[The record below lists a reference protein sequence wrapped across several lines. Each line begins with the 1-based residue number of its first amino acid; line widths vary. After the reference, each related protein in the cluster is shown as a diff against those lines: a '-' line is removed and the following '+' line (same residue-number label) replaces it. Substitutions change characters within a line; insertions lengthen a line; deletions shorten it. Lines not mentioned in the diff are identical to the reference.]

1 MATRYADFIKMQD
14 FLPVYDM
21 TDEMPNLWQTFIPT
35 NQFCDL
41 LSRSIT
47 AITSSDISKRRSM
60 WVRGTF
66 GTGKSHASSVVRH
79 ILCDPYDDIEGY
91 LYSIPNDALREQ
103 IKAIRKNKRYFP
115 VVLKGVE
122 GAYNISRFRLSLQ
135 RETKKALA
143 KAGYEMVVDSDF
155 TEALKWVE
163 SHQSRIPELLENND
177 ELASEASN
185 YDKLVAKL
193 NANDIDVFL
202 HLEEALAADKTY
214 LTSDNISDWLVDV
227 QKKIAEEGIA
237 DGLIIFWDEFTS
249 VMDTLQSDRINVLQN
264 IAEKSQKNNV
274 FLYLIS
280 HRTERTSVDAK
291 GKDITKMSDR
301 YDSVDYKMDEISTY
315 LILRHTYSITDK
327 SGLDIASWNL
337 KHSIAPE
344 VFDYLCESNSKEEKD
359 HIQNLFPLHPYT
371 AFLCSKMA
379 NIMGSANRSVLK
391 FMNDEKNGF
400 ACFIND
406 STNYDLKMMLTAD
419 WLWDFFY
426 SEFVDD
432 PLCAAFI
439 NVYNSNKDK
448 VNQMGDDYL
457 RVFKVILLLNA
468 LGMKF
473 KGTPEKYAPND
484 KNLGYIFSADRCE
497 EKMQGI
503 LDWLDESHIVARD
516 ILGEFKISVSTY
528 NNAELTKEKMQ
539 VAVSFKDAVSILKYN
554 DASKSEIGKIFLVGK
569 TLMRKCEPQFYS
581 CEESESVLRSRLKK
595 YTSEK
600 PNFLHVALLFS
611 ITDEARDMMENR
623 VKEFSEEFP
632 ETLFVMPSEVFTES
646 AKNHFIDIVAH
657 ANVSRSHFNN
667 DEVSQLERAANE
679 YVIKWKNRM
688 TGGIYNLYY
697 KGERF
702 SDGIFG
708 NIYSVINKR
717 FSVLLFPN
725 GMESVKAIH
734 NNETFFENRNYKKLA
749 LQMLQKRTRD
759 ELLKFNGAAVP
770 AKFLFMD
777 GENNLVTDT
786 CELTVTAKQGDSWL
800 NTICQKVDELIENAK
815 KKYTDRFS
823 LSEILAPLMRPP
835 YGMFPNHANYVALAF
850 ALRKHKDD
858 LFNPSTSQPVGDEK
872 LTDMIAVLL
881 QMWDGGISEPS
892 NKLLLRFGSA
902 EEKNLSK
909 ILGEVFC
916 LQDVKGVNMADLKS
930 LRYANWAIT
939 EFCKQIAK
947 YPLWSLLYCSAI
959 KEKPECEK
967 ALNDL
972 IYLFSQDSY
981 TLQKIK
987 ELYNEIKGEQI
998 DLYKLLAKQSNYREG
1013 FVNFI
1018 NSINNVDIKEE
1029 WWDELEEELS
1039 HLQSEIAFRKRE
1051 DVKDCVNAFYIQKIK
1066 EESRPSEVKPQIPNG
1081 ITVPDIVAEPSIA
1094 VVKAAPDTIKL
1105 AKNCVKSQTM
1115 PSMMWQKVVLD
1126 LIEEH
1131 PEVSEFLIKYLGS

>member
-1 MATRYADFIKMQD
+1 M
-14 FLPVYDM
+14 
-21 TDEMPNLWQTFIPT
+21 
-35 NQFCDL
+35 
-41 LSRSIT
+41 
-47 AITSSDISKRRSM
+47 
-60 WVRGTF
+60 
-66 GTGKSHASSVVRH
+66 
-79 ILCDPYDDIEGY
+79 
-91 LYSIPNDALREQ
+91 
-103 IKAIRKNKRYFP
+103 
-115 VVLKGVE
+115 LKGVE

-177 ELASEASN
+177 ELASEVSN

-315 LILRHTYSITDK
+315 LILRHTFSITDK
-327 SGLDIASWNL
+327 GGLEIASWNL

-432 PLCAAFI
+432 PLCAAFV

-623 VKEFSEEFP
+623 VKEFSEEFS
-632 ETLFVMPSEVFTES
+632 ETLFVMPFEVFTES
-646 AKNHFIDIVAH
+646 AKNHFIDTVAR

-667 DEVSQLERAANE
+667 DEASQLERAANE

-734 NNETFFENRNYKKLA
+734 NNESFFENRNYKKLA

-872 LTDMIAVLL
+872 LTDMITLLL

-1013 FVNFI
+1013 FINFI

-1066 EESRPSEVKPQIPNG
+1066 EESRPSEVKPQISNG
-1081 ITVPDIVAEPSIA
+1081 ITVPDMVAEPSVN
-1094 VVKAAPDTIKL
+1094 VVKAAPDTIKQ

>member
-1 MATRYADFIKMQD
+1 M
-14 FLPVYDM
+14 
-21 TDEMPNLWQTFIPT
+21 
-35 NQFCDL
+35 
-41 LSRSIT
+41 
-47 AITSSDISKRRSM
+47 
-60 WVRGTF
+60 
-66 GTGKSHASSVVRH
+66 
-79 ILCDPYDDIEGY
+79 
-91 LYSIPNDALREQ
+91 
-103 IKAIRKNKRYFP
+103 
-115 VVLKGVE
+115 
-122 GAYNISRFRLSLQ
+122 
-135 RETKKALA
+135 
-143 KAGYEMVVDSDF
+143 
-155 TEALKWVE
+155 
-163 SHQSRIPELLENND
+163 
-177 ELASEASN
+177 
-185 YDKLVAKL
+185 
-193 NANDIDVFL
+193 
-202 HLEEALAADKTY
+202 
-214 LTSDNISDWLVDV
+214 
-227 QKKIAEEGIA
+227 
-237 DGLIIFWDEFTS
+237 
-249 VMDTLQSDRINVLQN
+249 
-264 IAEKSQKNNV
+264 
-274 FLYLIS
+274 
-280 HRTERTSVDAK
+280 
-291 GKDITKMSDR
+291 
-301 YDSVDYKMDEISTY
+301 
-315 LILRHTYSITDK
+315 
-327 SGLDIASWNL
+327 
-337 KHSIAPE
+337 
-344 VFDYLCESNSKEEKD
+344 FDYLCESNSKEEKD

-432 PLCAAFI
+432 PLCAAFV

-484 KNLGYIFSADRCE
+484 KNLGYIFSADRCG

-503 LDWLDESHIVARD
+503 LDWLDGSHIVARD

-528 NNAELTKEKMQ
+528 NNAELTKEKIQ

-623 VKEFSEEFP
+623 VKEFSEEFS
-632 ETLFVMPSEVFTES
+632 ETLFVMPFEVFTES
-646 AKNHFIDIVAH
+646 AKNHFIDTVAR

-667 DEVSQLERAANE
+667 DEASQLERAANE

-734 NNETFFENRNYKKLA
+734 NNESFFENRNYKKLA

-872 LTDMIAVLL
+872 LTDMITALL

-1066 EESRPSEVKPQIPNG
+1066 KESRPSEVKPQISNG
-1081 ITVPDIVAEPSIA
+1081 ITVPDMVAEPSVN
-1094 VVKAAPDTIKL
+1094 VVKAAPDTIKQ

>member
-21 TDEMPNLWQTFIPT
+21 TDETPNLWQTFIPT

-41 LSRSIT
+41 FSRSIT

-177 ELASEASN
+177 ELASEVSN

-315 LILRHTYSITDK
+315 LILRHTFSITDK
-327 SGLDIASWNL
+327 GGLEIASWNL

-432 PLCAAFI
+432 PLCAAFV

-623 VKEFSEEFP
+623 VKEFSEEFS
-632 ETLFVMPSEVFTES
+632 ETLFVMPFEVFTES
-646 AKNHFIDIVAH
+646 AKNHFIDTVAR

-667 DEVSQLERAANE
+667 DEASQLERAANE

-734 NNETFFENRNYKKLA
+734 NNESFFENRNYKKLA

-872 LTDMIAVLL
+872 LTDMITLLL

-1013 FVNFI
+1013 FINFI

-1066 EESRPSEVKPQIPNG
+1066 EESRPSEVKPQISNG
-1081 ITVPDIVAEPSIA
+1081 ITVPDMVAEPSVN
-1094 VVKAAPDTIKL
+1094 VVKAAPDTIKQ

>member
-21 TDEMPNLWQTFIPT
+21 TDETPNLWQTFIPT

-91 LYSIPNDALREQ
+91 LYNIPNDALREQ
-103 IKAIRKNKRYFP
+103 IKAIRKNKIYFP

-202 HLEEALAADKTY
+202 HLEEALAVDKTY

-327 SGLDIASWNL
+327 GGLEIASWNL
-337 KHSIAPE
+337 KHNIDKN

-432 PLCAAFI
+432 PLCAAFV

-484 KNLGYIFSADRCE
+484 KNLGYIFSADRCG

-623 VKEFSEEFP
+623 VKEFSEEFS
-632 ETLFVMPSEVFTES
+632 ETLFVMPFEVFTES
-646 AKNHFIDIVAH
+646 AKNHFIDTVAR

-667 DEVSQLERAANE
+667 DEASQLERAANE
-679 YVIKWKNRM
+679 YIIKWKNRM

-734 NNETFFENRNYKKLA
+734 NNESFFENRNYKKLA

-850 ALRKHKDD
+850 ALRKYKDD

-872 LTDMIAVLL
+872 LTDMITALL

-1066 EESRPSEVKPQIPNG
+1066 KESRPSEVKPQISNG
-1081 ITVPDIVAEPSIA
+1081 ITVPDMVAEPSVN
-1094 VVKAAPDTIKL
+1094 VVKAAPDTIKQ

>member
-448 VNQMGDDYL
+448 VNQMVDDYL

-646 AKNHFIDIVAH
+646 AKNHFIDTVAH

-667 DEVSQLERAANE
+667 DEASQLERAANE

>member
-1 MATRYADFIKMQD
+1 
-14 FLPVYDM
+14 
-21 TDEMPNLWQTFIPT
+21 MPF
-35 NQFCDL
+35 
-41 LSRSIT
+41 
-47 AITSSDISKRRSM
+47 
-60 WVRGTF
+60 
-66 GTGKSHASSVVRH
+66 
-79 ILCDPYDDIEGY
+79 
-91 LYSIPNDALREQ
+91 
-103 IKAIRKNKRYFP
+103 
-115 VVLKGVE
+115 
-122 GAYNISRFRLSLQ
+122 
-135 RETKKALA
+135 
-143 KAGYEMVVDSDF
+143 
-155 TEALKWVE
+155 
-163 SHQSRIPELLENND
+163 
-177 ELASEASN
+177 
-185 YDKLVAKL
+185 
-193 NANDIDVFL
+193 
-202 HLEEALAADKTY
+202 
-214 LTSDNISDWLVDV
+214 
-227 QKKIAEEGIA
+227 
-237 DGLIIFWDEFTS
+237 
-249 VMDTLQSDRINVLQN
+249 
-264 IAEKSQKNNV
+264 
-274 FLYLIS
+274 
-280 HRTERTSVDAK
+280 
-291 GKDITKMSDR
+291 
-301 YDSVDYKMDEISTY
+301 
-315 LILRHTYSITDK
+315 
-327 SGLDIASWNL
+327 
-337 KHSIAPE
+337 
-344 VFDYLCESNSKEEKD
+344 
-359 HIQNLFPLHPYT
+359 
-371 AFLCSKMA
+371 
-379 NIMGSANRSVLK
+379 
-391 FMNDEKNGF
+391 
-400 ACFIND
+400 
-406 STNYDLKMMLTAD
+406 
-419 WLWDFFY
+419 
-426 SEFVDD
+426 
-432 PLCAAFI
+432 
-439 NVYNSNKDK
+439 
-448 VNQMGDDYL
+448 
-457 RVFKVILLLNA
+457 
-468 LGMKF
+468 
-473 KGTPEKYAPND
+473 
-484 KNLGYIFSADRCE
+484 
-497 EKMQGI
+497 
-503 LDWLDESHIVARD
+503 
-516 ILGEFKISVSTY
+516 
-528 NNAELTKEKMQ
+528 
-539 VAVSFKDAVSILKYN
+539 
-554 DASKSEIGKIFLVGK
+554 
-569 TLMRKCEPQFYS
+569 
-581 CEESESVLRSRLKK
+581 
-595 YTSEK
+595 
-600 PNFLHVALLFS
+600 
-611 ITDEARDMMENR
+611 
-623 VKEFSEEFP
+623 
-632 ETLFVMPSEVFTES
+632 EVFTES
-646 AKNHFIDIVAH
+646 AKNHFIDTVAR

-667 DEVSQLERAANE
+667 DEASQLERAANE

-734 NNETFFENRNYKKLA
+734 NNESFFENRNYKKLA

-872 LTDMIAVLL
+872 LTDMITALL

-1066 EESRPSEVKPQIPNG
+1066 KESRPSEVKPQISNG
-1081 ITVPDIVAEPSIA
+1081 ITVPDMVAEPSVN
-1094 VVKAAPDTIKL
+1094 VVKAAPDTIKQ

>member
-135 RETKKALA
+135 RETQKALA

-163 SHQSRIPELLENND
+163 SHQSRIPELLENSD

-646 AKNHFIDIVAH
+646 AKNHFIDTVAH

-667 DEVSQLERAANE
+667 DEASQLERAANE

>member
-21 TDEMPNLWQTFIPT
+21 TDETPNLWQTFIPT

-177 ELASEASN
+177 ELASEVSN

-280 HRTERTSVDAK
+280 HRTERISVDAK

-315 LILRHTYSITDK
+315 LILRHTFSITDK
-327 SGLDIASWNL
+327 GGLEIASWNL

-432 PLCAAFI
+432 PLCAAFV

-623 VKEFSEEFP
+623 VKEFSEEFS
-632 ETLFVMPSEVFTES
+632 ETLFVMPFEVFTES
-646 AKNHFIDIVAH
+646 AKNHFIDTVAR

-667 DEVSQLERAANE
+667 DEASQLERAANE

-734 NNETFFENRNYKKLA
+734 NNESFFENRNYKKLA

-872 LTDMIAVLL
+872 LTDMITLLL

-1013 FVNFI
+1013 FINFI

-1066 EESRPSEVKPQIPNG
+1066 EESRPSEVKPQISNG
-1081 ITVPDIVAEPSIA
+1081 ITVPDMVAEPSVN
-1094 VVKAAPDTIKL
+1094 VVKAAPDTIKQ

>member
-21 TDEMPNLWQTFIPT
+21 TDETPNLWQTFIPT

-143 KAGYEMVVDSDF
+143 KAGYEMVVGSDF

-646 AKNHFIDIVAH
+646 AKNHFIDTVAH

-667 DEVSQLERAANE
+667 DEASQLERAANE

>member
-21 TDEMPNLWQTFIPT
+21 TDETPNLWQTFIPT

-177 ELASEASN
+177 ELASEVSN

-315 LILRHTYSITDK
+315 LILRHTFSITDK
-327 SGLDIASWNL
+327 GGLEIASWNL

-432 PLCAAFI
+432 PLCAAFV

-623 VKEFSEEFP
+623 VKEFSEEFS
-632 ETLFVMPSEVFTES
+632 ETLFVMPFEVFTES
-646 AKNHFIDIVAH
+646 AKNHFIDTVAR

-667 DEVSQLERAANE
+667 DEASQLERAANE

-734 NNETFFENRNYKKLA
+734 NNESFFENRNYKKLA

-872 LTDMIAVLL
+872 LTDMITLLL

-930 LRYANWAIT
+930 FRYANWAIT

-1013 FVNFI
+1013 FINFI

-1066 EESRPSEVKPQIPNG
+1066 EESRPSEVKPQISNG
-1081 ITVPDIVAEPSIA
+1081 ITVPDMVAEPSVN
-1094 VVKAAPDTIKL
+1094 VVKAAPDTIKQ

>member
-646 AKNHFIDIVAH
+646 AKNHFIDTVAH

-667 DEVSQLERAANE
+667 DEASQLERAANE

-835 YGMFPNHANYVALAF
+835 YGMFSNHANYVALAF

>member
-21 TDEMPNLWQTFIPT
+21 TDETPNLWQTFIPT

-227 QKKIAEEGIA
+227 QEKIAEEGIA

-315 LILRHTYSITDK
+315 LILRHTFNITDK
-327 SGLDIASWNL
+327 GGLEIASWNL

-484 KNLGYIFSADRCE
+484 KNLCYIFSADRCE

-503 LDWLDESHIVARD
+503 LDWLDESHIVDRD

-554 DASKSEIGKIFLVGK
+554 DTSKSEIGKIFLVGK

-646 AKNHFIDIVAH
+646 AKNHFINTVAR

-667 DEVSQLERAANE
+667 DEASQLERAANE

-702 SDGIFG
+702 SEGIFG

-717 FSVLLFPN
+717 FSVMLFPN

-800 NTICQKVDELIENAK
+800 NTICQKVDELIEIAK

-872 LTDMIAVLL
+872 LTDMITVLL

-967 ALNDL
+967 ALKDL

-1018 NSINNVDIKEE
+1018 NSINNVAIKEE

-1066 EESRPSEVKPQIPNG
+1066 EESRPSDVKPQIPNG
-1081 ITVPDIVAEPSIA
+1081 ITVPDMVAESFVN
-1094 VVKAAPDTIKL
+1094 VVKAAPDTIKQ

>member
-1 MATRYADFIKMQD
+1 
-14 FLPVYDM
+14 
-21 TDEMPNLWQTFIPT
+21 
-35 NQFCDL
+35 
-41 LSRSIT
+41 
-47 AITSSDISKRRSM
+47 
-60 WVRGTF
+60 
-66 GTGKSHASSVVRH
+66 
-79 ILCDPYDDIEGY
+79 
-91 LYSIPNDALREQ
+91 
-103 IKAIRKNKRYFP
+103 
-115 VVLKGVE
+115 
-122 GAYNISRFRLSLQ
+122 
-135 RETKKALA
+135 
-143 KAGYEMVVDSDF
+143 
-155 TEALKWVE
+155 
-163 SHQSRIPELLENND
+163 
-177 ELASEASN
+177 
-185 YDKLVAKL
+185 
-193 NANDIDVFL
+193 
-202 HLEEALAADKTY
+202 
-214 LTSDNISDWLVDV
+214 
-227 QKKIAEEGIA
+227 
-237 DGLIIFWDEFTS
+237 
-249 VMDTLQSDRINVLQN
+249 
-264 IAEKSQKNNV
+264 
-274 FLYLIS
+274 
-280 HRTERTSVDAK
+280 
-291 GKDITKMSDR
+291 
-301 YDSVDYKMDEISTY
+301 
-315 LILRHTYSITDK
+315 
-327 SGLDIASWNL
+327 
-337 KHSIAPE
+337 
-344 VFDYLCESNSKEEKD
+344 
-359 HIQNLFPLHPYT
+359 
-371 AFLCSKMA
+371 
-379 NIMGSANRSVLK
+379 MGSANRSVLK

-432 PLCAAFI
+432 PLCAAFV

-503 LDWLDESHIVARD
+503 LDWLDESHIVVRD

-623 VKEFSEEFP
+623 VKEFSEEFS
-632 ETLFVMPSEVFTES
+632 ETLFVMPFEVFTES
-646 AKNHFIDIVAH
+646 AKNHFIDTVAR

-667 DEVSQLERAANE
+667 DEASQLERAANE

-734 NNETFFENRNYKKLA
+734 NNESFFENRNYKKLA

-872 LTDMIAVLL
+872 LTDMITALL

-1066 EESRPSEVKPQIPNG
+1066 KESRPSEVKPQISNG
-1081 ITVPDIVAEPSIA
+1081 ITVPDMVAEPSVN
-1094 VVKAAPDTIKL
+1094 VVKAAPDTIKQ

>member
-21 TDEMPNLWQTFIPT
+21 TDETPNLWQTFIPT

-280 HRTERTSVDAK
+280 HRTERTSMDAK

-327 SGLDIASWNL
+327 GGLEIASWNI

-484 KNLGYIFSADRCE
+484 KNLCYIFSADRCE

-503 LDWLDESHIVARD
+503 LDWLDESHIVDRD

-646 AKNHFIDIVAH
+646 AKNHFINTVAR

-667 DEVSQLERAANE
+667 DEASQLERAANE

-697 KGERF
+697 KGERS

-800 NTICQKVDELIENAK
+800 NTICQKVDELIEIAK

-872 LTDMIAVLL
+872 LTDMIVTLL

-967 ALNDL
+967 ALKDL

-1066 EESRPSEVKPQIPNG
+1066 EESRPSEVKPQISNG
-1081 ITVPDIVAEPSIA
+1081 ITVPDMVTEPSVN
-1094 VVKAAPDTIKL
+1094 VVKAAPDTIKQ

>member
-1 MATRYADFIKMQD
+1 
-14 FLPVYDM
+14 
-21 TDEMPNLWQTFIPT
+21 
-35 NQFCDL
+35 
-41 LSRSIT
+41 
-47 AITSSDISKRRSM
+47 
-60 WVRGTF
+60 
-66 GTGKSHASSVVRH
+66 
-79 ILCDPYDDIEGY
+79 
-91 LYSIPNDALREQ
+91 
-103 IKAIRKNKRYFP
+103 
-115 VVLKGVE
+115 
-122 GAYNISRFRLSLQ
+122 
-135 RETKKALA
+135 
-143 KAGYEMVVDSDF
+143 
-155 TEALKWVE
+155 
-163 SHQSRIPELLENND
+163 
-177 ELASEASN
+177 
-185 YDKLVAKL
+185 
-193 NANDIDVFL
+193 
-202 HLEEALAADKTY
+202 
-214 LTSDNISDWLVDV
+214 
-227 QKKIAEEGIA
+227 
-237 DGLIIFWDEFTS
+237 
-249 VMDTLQSDRINVLQN
+249 
-264 IAEKSQKNNV
+264 
-274 FLYLIS
+274 
-280 HRTERTSVDAK
+280 
-291 GKDITKMSDR
+291 
-301 YDSVDYKMDEISTY
+301 
-315 LILRHTYSITDK
+315 
-327 SGLDIASWNL
+327 
-337 KHSIAPE
+337 
-344 VFDYLCESNSKEEKD
+344 
-359 HIQNLFPLHPYT
+359 
-371 AFLCSKMA
+371 
-379 NIMGSANRSVLK
+379 
-391 FMNDEKNGF
+391 
-400 ACFIND
+400 
-406 STNYDLKMMLTAD
+406 
-419 WLWDFFY
+419 
-426 SEFVDD
+426 
-432 PLCAAFI
+432 
-439 NVYNSNKDK
+439 
-448 VNQMGDDYL
+448 
-457 RVFKVILLLNA
+457 
-468 LGMKF
+468 
-473 KGTPEKYAPND
+473 
-484 KNLGYIFSADRCE
+484 
-497 EKMQGI
+497 
-503 LDWLDESHIVARD
+503 
-516 ILGEFKISVSTY
+516 
-528 NNAELTKEKMQ
+528 
-539 VAVSFKDAVSILKYN
+539 
-554 DASKSEIGKIFLVGK
+554 
-569 TLMRKCEPQFYS
+569 MRKCEPQFYS

-646 AKNHFIDIVAH
+646 AKNHFIDTVAH

-667 DEVSQLERAANE
+667 DEASQLERAANE

>member
-1 MATRYADFIKMQD
+1 
-14 FLPVYDM
+14 
-21 TDEMPNLWQTFIPT
+21 
-35 NQFCDL
+35 
-41 LSRSIT
+41 
-47 AITSSDISKRRSM
+47 
-60 WVRGTF
+60 
-66 GTGKSHASSVVRH
+66 
-79 ILCDPYDDIEGY
+79 
-91 LYSIPNDALREQ
+91 
-103 IKAIRKNKRYFP
+103 
-115 VVLKGVE
+115 
-122 GAYNISRFRLSLQ
+122 
-135 RETKKALA
+135 
-143 KAGYEMVVDSDF
+143 
-155 TEALKWVE
+155 
-163 SHQSRIPELLENND
+163 
-177 ELASEASN
+177 
-185 YDKLVAKL
+185 
-193 NANDIDVFL
+193 
-202 HLEEALAADKTY
+202 
-214 LTSDNISDWLVDV
+214 
-227 QKKIAEEGIA
+227 
-237 DGLIIFWDEFTS
+237 
-249 VMDTLQSDRINVLQN
+249 
-264 IAEKSQKNNV
+264 
-274 FLYLIS
+274 
-280 HRTERTSVDAK
+280 
-291 GKDITKMSDR
+291 
-301 YDSVDYKMDEISTY
+301 
-315 LILRHTYSITDK
+315 
-327 SGLDIASWNL
+327 
-337 KHSIAPE
+337 
-344 VFDYLCESNSKEEKD
+344 
-359 HIQNLFPLHPYT
+359 
-371 AFLCSKMA
+371 
-379 NIMGSANRSVLK
+379 
-391 FMNDEKNGF
+391 
-400 ACFIND
+400 
-406 STNYDLKMMLTAD
+406 
-419 WLWDFFY
+419 
-426 SEFVDD
+426 
-432 PLCAAFI
+432 
-439 NVYNSNKDK
+439 
-448 VNQMGDDYL
+448 
-457 RVFKVILLLNA
+457 
-468 LGMKF
+468 
-473 KGTPEKYAPND
+473 
-484 KNLGYIFSADRCE
+484 
-497 EKMQGI
+497 
-503 LDWLDESHIVARD
+503 
-516 ILGEFKISVSTY
+516 
-528 NNAELTKEKMQ
+528 
-539 VAVSFKDAVSILKYN
+539 
-554 DASKSEIGKIFLVGK
+554 
-569 TLMRKCEPQFYS
+569 MRKCEPQFYS

-623 VKEFSEEFP
+623 VKEFSEEFS
-632 ETLFVMPSEVFTES
+632 ETLFVMPFEVFTES
-646 AKNHFIDIVAH
+646 AKNHFIDTVAR

-667 DEVSQLERAANE
+667 DEASQLERAANE

-734 NNETFFENRNYKKLA
+734 NNESFFENRNYKKLA

-835 YGMFPNHANYVALAF
+835 YGMFPNHANYVALEF

-872 LTDMIAVLL
+872 LTDMITALL

-1066 EESRPSEVKPQIPNG
+1066 KESRPSEVKPQISNG
-1081 ITVPDIVAEPSIA
+1081 ITVPDMVAEPSVN
-1094 VVKAAPDTIKL
+1094 VVKAAPDTIKQ

>member
-1 MATRYADFIKMQD
+1 
-14 FLPVYDM
+14 
-21 TDEMPNLWQTFIPT
+21 
-35 NQFCDL
+35 
-41 LSRSIT
+41 
-47 AITSSDISKRRSM
+47 
-60 WVRGTF
+60 
-66 GTGKSHASSVVRH
+66 
-79 ILCDPYDDIEGY
+79 
-91 LYSIPNDALREQ
+91 
-103 IKAIRKNKRYFP
+103 
-115 VVLKGVE
+115 
-122 GAYNISRFRLSLQ
+122 
-135 RETKKALA
+135 
-143 KAGYEMVVDSDF
+143 
-155 TEALKWVE
+155 
-163 SHQSRIPELLENND
+163 
-177 ELASEASN
+177 
-185 YDKLVAKL
+185 
-193 NANDIDVFL
+193 
-202 HLEEALAADKTY
+202 
-214 LTSDNISDWLVDV
+214 
-227 QKKIAEEGIA
+227 
-237 DGLIIFWDEFTS
+237 
-249 VMDTLQSDRINVLQN
+249 
-264 IAEKSQKNNV
+264 
-274 FLYLIS
+274 
-280 HRTERTSVDAK
+280 
-291 GKDITKMSDR
+291 
-301 YDSVDYKMDEISTY
+301 
-315 LILRHTYSITDK
+315 
-327 SGLDIASWNL
+327 
-337 KHSIAPE
+337 
-344 VFDYLCESNSKEEKD
+344 
-359 HIQNLFPLHPYT
+359 
-371 AFLCSKMA
+371 
-379 NIMGSANRSVLK
+379 
-391 FMNDEKNGF
+391 
-400 ACFIND
+400 
-406 STNYDLKMMLTAD
+406 
-419 WLWDFFY
+419 
-426 SEFVDD
+426 
-432 PLCAAFI
+432 
-439 NVYNSNKDK
+439 
-448 VNQMGDDYL
+448 
-457 RVFKVILLLNA
+457 
-468 LGMKF
+468 
-473 KGTPEKYAPND
+473 
-484 KNLGYIFSADRCE
+484 
-497 EKMQGI
+497 
-503 LDWLDESHIVARD
+503 
-516 ILGEFKISVSTY
+516 
-528 NNAELTKEKMQ
+528 
-539 VAVSFKDAVSILKYN
+539 
-554 DASKSEIGKIFLVGK
+554 
-569 TLMRKCEPQFYS
+569 MRKCEPQFYS

-623 VKEFSEEFP
+623 VKEFSEEFS
-632 ETLFVMPSEVFTES
+632 ETLFVMPFEVFTES
-646 AKNHFIDIVAH
+646 AKNHFIDTVAR

-667 DEVSQLERAANE
+667 DEASQLERAANE

-734 NNETFFENRNYKKLA
+734 NNESFFENRNYKKLA

-872 LTDMIAVLL
+872 LTDMITALL

-1066 EESRPSEVKPQIPNG
+1066 KESRPSEVKPQISNG
-1081 ITVPDIVAEPSIA
+1081 ITVPDMVAEPSVN
-1094 VVKAAPDTIKL
+1094 VVKAAPDTIKQ

>member
-21 TDEMPNLWQTFIPT
+21 TDETPNLWQTFIPT

-177 ELASEASN
+177 ELASEVSN

-315 LILRHTYSITDK
+315 LILRHTFSITDK
-327 SGLDIASWNL
+327 GGLEIASWNL

-400 ACFIND
+400 ACFVND

-432 PLCAAFI
+432 PLCAAFV

-623 VKEFSEEFP
+623 VKEFSEEFS
-632 ETLFVMPSEVFTES
+632 ETLFVMPFEVFTES
-646 AKNHFIDIVAH
+646 AKNHFIDTVAR

-667 DEVSQLERAANE
+667 DEASQLERAANE

-734 NNETFFENRNYKKLA
+734 NNESFFENRNYKKLA

-872 LTDMIAVLL
+872 LTDMITLLL

-1013 FVNFI
+1013 FINFI

-1066 EESRPSEVKPQIPNG
+1066 EESRPSEVKPQISNG
-1081 ITVPDIVAEPSIA
+1081 ITVPDMVAEPSVN
-1094 VVKAAPDTIKL
+1094 VVKAAPDTIKQ

>member
-1 MATRYADFIKMQD
+1 M
-14 FLPVYDM
+14 
-21 TDEMPNLWQTFIPT
+21 
-35 NQFCDL
+35 
-41 LSRSIT
+41 
-47 AITSSDISKRRSM
+47 
-60 WVRGTF
+60 
-66 GTGKSHASSVVRH
+66 
-79 ILCDPYDDIEGY
+79 
-91 LYSIPNDALREQ
+91 
-103 IKAIRKNKRYFP
+103 
-115 VVLKGVE
+115 
-122 GAYNISRFRLSLQ
+122 
-135 RETKKALA
+135 
-143 KAGYEMVVDSDF
+143 
-155 TEALKWVE
+155 
-163 SHQSRIPELLENND
+163 
-177 ELASEASN
+177 
-185 YDKLVAKL
+185 
-193 NANDIDVFL
+193 
-202 HLEEALAADKTY
+202 
-214 LTSDNISDWLVDV
+214 
-227 QKKIAEEGIA
+227 
-237 DGLIIFWDEFTS
+237 
-249 VMDTLQSDRINVLQN
+249 
-264 IAEKSQKNNV
+264 
-274 FLYLIS
+274 
-280 HRTERTSVDAK
+280 
-291 GKDITKMSDR
+291 
-301 YDSVDYKMDEISTY
+301 
-315 LILRHTYSITDK
+315 
-327 SGLDIASWNL
+327 
-337 KHSIAPE
+337 
-344 VFDYLCESNSKEEKD
+344 
-359 HIQNLFPLHPYT
+359 
-371 AFLCSKMA
+371 
-379 NIMGSANRSVLK
+379 
-391 FMNDEKNGF
+391 
-400 ACFIND
+400 
-406 STNYDLKMMLTAD
+406 
-419 WLWDFFY
+419 
-426 SEFVDD
+426 
-432 PLCAAFI
+432 
-439 NVYNSNKDK
+439 
-448 VNQMGDDYL
+448 
-457 RVFKVILLLNA
+457 
-468 LGMKF
+468 
-473 KGTPEKYAPND
+473 
-484 KNLGYIFSADRCE
+484 
-497 EKMQGI
+497 
-503 LDWLDESHIVARD
+503 
-516 ILGEFKISVSTY
+516 
-528 NNAELTKEKMQ
+528 
-539 VAVSFKDAVSILKYN
+539 
-554 DASKSEIGKIFLVGK
+554 
-569 TLMRKCEPQFYS
+569 
-581 CEESESVLRSRLKK
+581 KK

-623 VKEFSEEFP
+623 VKEFSEEFS
-632 ETLFVMPSEVFTES
+632 ETLFVMPFEVFTES
-646 AKNHFIDIVAH
+646 AKNHFIDTVAR

-667 DEVSQLERAANE
+667 DEASQLERAANE

-734 NNETFFENRNYKKLA
+734 NNESFFENRNYKKLA

-872 LTDMIAVLL
+872 LTDMITALL

-1066 EESRPSEVKPQIPNG
+1066 KESRPSEVKPQISNG
-1081 ITVPDIVAEPSIA
+1081 ITVPDMVAEPSVN
-1094 VVKAAPDTIKL
+1094 VVKAAPDTIKQ

>member
-14 FLPVYDM
+14 FHPVYDM
-21 TDEMPNLWQTFIPT
+21 TDETPNLWQTFIPT

-91 LYSIPNDALREQ
+91 LYNIPNDALREQ
-103 IKAIRKNKRYFP
+103 IKAIRKNKIYFP

-202 HLEEALAADKTY
+202 HLEEALAVDKTY

-327 SGLDIASWNL
+327 GGLEIASWNL
-337 KHSIAPE
+337 KHNIDKN

-432 PLCAAFI
+432 PLCAAFV

-484 KNLGYIFSADRCE
+484 KNLGYIFSADRCG

-623 VKEFSEEFP
+623 VKEFSEEFS
-632 ETLFVMPSEVFTES
+632 ETLFVMPFEVFTES
-646 AKNHFIDIVAH
+646 AKNHFIDTVAR

-667 DEVSQLERAANE
+667 DEASQLERAANE

-734 NNETFFENRNYKKLA
+734 NNESFFENRNYKKLA

-872 LTDMIAVLL
+872 LTDMITALL

-987 ELYNEIKGEQI
+987 ELYNEIKGEKI

-1066 EESRPSEVKPQIPNG
+1066 KESRPSEVKPQISNG
-1081 ITVPDIVAEPSIA
+1081 ITVPDMVAEPSVN
-1094 VVKAAPDTIKL
+1094 VVKAAPDIIKQ

>member
-21 TDEMPNLWQTFIPT
+21 TDETPNLWQTFIPT

-177 ELASEASN
+177 ELASEVSN

-315 LILRHTYSITDK
+315 LILRHTFSITDK
-327 SGLDIASWNL
+327 GGLEIASWNL

-432 PLCAAFI
+432 PLCAAFV

-623 VKEFSEEFP
+623 VKEFSEEFS
-632 ETLFVMPSEVFTES
+632 ETLFVMPFEVFTES
-646 AKNHFIDIVAH
+646 AKNHFIDTVAR

-667 DEVSQLERAANE
+667 DEASQLERAANE

-734 NNETFFENRNYKKLA
+734 NNESFFENRNYKKLA

-872 LTDMIAVLL
+872 LTDMITLLL

-972 IYLFSQDSY
+972 IYLFSQYSY

-1013 FVNFI
+1013 FINFI

-1039 HLQSEIAFRKRE
+1039 YLQSEIAFRKRE

-1066 EESRPSEVKPQIPNG
+1066 EESRPSEVKPQISNG
-1081 ITVPDIVAEPSIA
+1081 ITVPDMVAEPSVN
-1094 VVKAAPDTIKL
+1094 VVKAAPDTIKQ

>member
-21 TDEMPNLWQTFIPT
+21 TDETPNLWQTFIPT

-41 LSRSIT
+41 LSCSIT

-315 LILRHTYSITDK
+315 LILRHTFSITDK
-327 SGLDIASWNL
+327 GGLEIASWNL

-432 PLCAAFI
+432 PLCAAFV

-484 KNLGYIFSADRCE
+484 KNLGYIFSADRCG

-503 LDWLDESHIVARD
+503 LDWLDGSHIVARD

-528 NNAELTKEKMQ
+528 NNAELTKEKIQ

-623 VKEFSEEFP
+623 VKEFSEEFS
-632 ETLFVMPSEVFTES
+632 ETLFVMPFEVFTES
-646 AKNHFIDIVAH
+646 AKNHFIDTVAR

-667 DEVSQLERAANE
+667 DEASQLERAANE

-734 NNETFFENRNYKKLA
+734 NNESFFENRNYKKLA

-872 LTDMIAVLL
+872 LTDMITALL

-1066 EESRPSEVKPQIPNG
+1066 KESRPSEVKPQISNG
-1081 ITVPDIVAEPSIA
+1081 ITVPDMVAEPSVN
-1094 VVKAAPDTIKL
+1094 VVKAAPDTIKQ

>member
-1 MATRYADFIKMQD
+1 
-14 FLPVYDM
+14 
-21 TDEMPNLWQTFIPT
+21 
-35 NQFCDL
+35 
-41 LSRSIT
+41 
-47 AITSSDISKRRSM
+47 
-60 WVRGTF
+60 
-66 GTGKSHASSVVRH
+66 
-79 ILCDPYDDIEGY
+79 
-91 LYSIPNDALREQ
+91 
-103 IKAIRKNKRYFP
+103 
-115 VVLKGVE
+115 
-122 GAYNISRFRLSLQ
+122 
-135 RETKKALA
+135 
-143 KAGYEMVVDSDF
+143 
-155 TEALKWVE
+155 
-163 SHQSRIPELLENND
+163 
-177 ELASEASN
+177 
-185 YDKLVAKL
+185 
-193 NANDIDVFL
+193 
-202 HLEEALAADKTY
+202 
-214 LTSDNISDWLVDV
+214 
-227 QKKIAEEGIA
+227 
-237 DGLIIFWDEFTS
+237 
-249 VMDTLQSDRINVLQN
+249 
-264 IAEKSQKNNV
+264 
-274 FLYLIS
+274 
-280 HRTERTSVDAK
+280 
-291 GKDITKMSDR
+291 
-301 YDSVDYKMDEISTY
+301 
-315 LILRHTYSITDK
+315 
-327 SGLDIASWNL
+327 
-337 KHSIAPE
+337 
-344 VFDYLCESNSKEEKD
+344 
-359 HIQNLFPLHPYT
+359 
-371 AFLCSKMA
+371 
-379 NIMGSANRSVLK
+379 MGSANRSVLK

-646 AKNHFIDIVAH
+646 AKNHFIDTVAH

-667 DEVSQLERAANE
+667 DEASQLERAANE

>member
-21 TDEMPNLWQTFIPT
+21 TDETPNLWQTFIPT

-185 YDKLVAKL
+185 YDKLVSKL

-327 SGLDIASWNL
+327 GGLEIASWNI

-371 AFLCSKMA
+371 AFLCSKMS

-484 KNLGYIFSADRCE
+484 KNLCYIFSADRCE

-503 LDWLDESHIVARD
+503 LDWLDESHIVDRD

-646 AKNHFIDIVAH
+646 AKNHFINTVAR

-667 DEVSQLERAANE
+667 DEASQLERAANE

-702 SDGIFG
+702 SEGIFG

-717 FSVLLFPN
+717 FSVMLFPN

-800 NTICQKVDELIENAK
+800 NTICQKVDELIEIAK

-872 LTDMIAVLL
+872 LTDMITLLL

-1066 EESRPSEVKPQIPNG
+1066 EESRPSDVKPQIPNG
-1081 ITVPDIVAEPSIA
+1081 ITVPDMVAEPSVT

>member
-1 MATRYADFIKMQD
+1 M
-14 FLPVYDM
+14 
-21 TDEMPNLWQTFIPT
+21 
-35 NQFCDL
+35 
-41 LSRSIT
+41 
-47 AITSSDISKRRSM
+47 
-60 WVRGTF
+60 
-66 GTGKSHASSVVRH
+66 
-79 ILCDPYDDIEGY
+79 
-91 LYSIPNDALREQ
+91 
-103 IKAIRKNKRYFP
+103 
-115 VVLKGVE
+115 
-122 GAYNISRFRLSLQ
+122 
-135 RETKKALA
+135 
-143 KAGYEMVVDSDF
+143 
-155 TEALKWVE
+155 
-163 SHQSRIPELLENND
+163 
-177 ELASEASN
+177 
-185 YDKLVAKL
+185 
-193 NANDIDVFL
+193 
-202 HLEEALAADKTY
+202 
-214 LTSDNISDWLVDV
+214 
-227 QKKIAEEGIA
+227 
-237 DGLIIFWDEFTS
+237 
-249 VMDTLQSDRINVLQN
+249 
-264 IAEKSQKNNV
+264 
-274 FLYLIS
+274 
-280 HRTERTSVDAK
+280 
-291 GKDITKMSDR
+291 
-301 YDSVDYKMDEISTY
+301 
-315 LILRHTYSITDK
+315 
-327 SGLDIASWNL
+327 
-337 KHSIAPE
+337 
-344 VFDYLCESNSKEEKD
+344 
-359 HIQNLFPLHPYT
+359 
-371 AFLCSKMA
+371 
-379 NIMGSANRSVLK
+379 
-391 FMNDEKNGF
+391 
-400 ACFIND
+400 
-406 STNYDLKMMLTAD
+406 
-419 WLWDFFY
+419 
-426 SEFVDD
+426 
-432 PLCAAFI
+432 
-439 NVYNSNKDK
+439 
-448 VNQMGDDYL
+448 
-457 RVFKVILLLNA
+457 
-468 LGMKF
+468 
-473 KGTPEKYAPND
+473 
-484 KNLGYIFSADRCE
+484 
-497 EKMQGI
+497 
-503 LDWLDESHIVARD
+503 
-516 ILGEFKISVSTY
+516 
-528 NNAELTKEKMQ
+528 TKEKMQ

-623 VKEFSEEFP
+623 VKEFSEEFS
-632 ETLFVMPSEVFTES
+632 ETLFVMPFEVFTES
-646 AKNHFIDIVAH
+646 AKNHFIDTVAR

-667 DEVSQLERAANE
+667 DEASQLERAANE

-734 NNETFFENRNYKKLA
+734 NNESFFENRNYKKLA

-872 LTDMIAVLL
+872 LTDMITALL

-1066 EESRPSEVKPQIPNG
+1066 KESRPSEVKPQISNG
-1081 ITVPDIVAEPSIA
+1081 ITVPDMVAEPSVN
-1094 VVKAAPDTIKL
+1094 VVKAAPDIIKQ

>member
-1 MATRYADFIKMQD
+1 
-14 FLPVYDM
+14 
-21 TDEMPNLWQTFIPT
+21 
-35 NQFCDL
+35 
-41 LSRSIT
+41 
-47 AITSSDISKRRSM
+47 
-60 WVRGTF
+60 
-66 GTGKSHASSVVRH
+66 
-79 ILCDPYDDIEGY
+79 
-91 LYSIPNDALREQ
+91 
-103 IKAIRKNKRYFP
+103 
-115 VVLKGVE
+115 
-122 GAYNISRFRLSLQ
+122 
-135 RETKKALA
+135 
-143 KAGYEMVVDSDF
+143 
-155 TEALKWVE
+155 
-163 SHQSRIPELLENND
+163 
-177 ELASEASN
+177 
-185 YDKLVAKL
+185 
-193 NANDIDVFL
+193 
-202 HLEEALAADKTY
+202 
-214 LTSDNISDWLVDV
+214 
-227 QKKIAEEGIA
+227 
-237 DGLIIFWDEFTS
+237 
-249 VMDTLQSDRINVLQN
+249 
-264 IAEKSQKNNV
+264 
-274 FLYLIS
+274 
-280 HRTERTSVDAK
+280 
-291 GKDITKMSDR
+291 
-301 YDSVDYKMDEISTY
+301 
-315 LILRHTYSITDK
+315 
-327 SGLDIASWNL
+327 
-337 KHSIAPE
+337 
-344 VFDYLCESNSKEEKD
+344 
-359 HIQNLFPLHPYT
+359 
-371 AFLCSKMA
+371 
-379 NIMGSANRSVLK
+379 
-391 FMNDEKNGF
+391 
-400 ACFIND
+400 
-406 STNYDLKMMLTAD
+406 
-419 WLWDFFY
+419 
-426 SEFVDD
+426 
-432 PLCAAFI
+432 
-439 NVYNSNKDK
+439 
-448 VNQMGDDYL
+448 
-457 RVFKVILLLNA
+457 
-468 LGMKF
+468 MKF

-497 EKMQGI
+497 DKMLGI

-646 AKNHFIDIVAH
+646 AKNHFINTVAQ

-667 DEVSQLERAANE
+667 DEASLLERAANE

-688 TGGIYNLYY
+688 TGGTYNLYY

-717 FSVLLFPN
+717 FSVLLFPK

-786 CELTVTAKQGDSWL
+786 CELTDAAKQGDSWL

-823 LSEILAPLMRPP
+823 LSEILAPLLRSP
-835 YGMFPNHANYVALAF
+835 YGMFPNHANYVVLAF

-872 LTDMIAVLL
+872 LTEMIVTLL

-1018 NSINNVDIKEE
+1018 NSINNVDVKEE

-1066 EESRPSEVKPQIPNG
+1066 EGNKPSEVKPQILDEVSVPNM
-1081 ITVPDIVAEPSIA
+1081 VSEPYA
-1094 VVKAAPDTIKL
+1094 MVMTTAPDTIKQ

>member
-21 TDEMPNLWQTFIPT
+21 TDETPNLWQTFIPT

-177 ELASEASN
+177 ELASEVSN

-315 LILRHTYSITDK
+315 LILRHTFSITDK
-327 SGLDIASWNL
+327 GGLEIASWNL

-432 PLCAAFI
+432 PLCAAFV

-484 KNLGYIFSADRCE
+484 KNLGYIFSADRCG

-623 VKEFSEEFP
+623 VKEFSEEFS
-632 ETLFVMPSEVFTES
+632 ETLFVMPFEVFTES
-646 AKNHFIDIVAH
+646 AKNHFIDTVAR

-667 DEVSQLERAANE
+667 DEASQLERAANE

-734 NNETFFENRNYKKLA
+734 NNESFFENRNYKKLA

-872 LTDMIAVLL
+872 LTDMITALL

-1066 EESRPSEVKPQIPNG
+1066 KESRPSEVKPQISNG
-1081 ITVPDIVAEPSIA
+1081 ITVPDMVAEPSVN
-1094 VVKAAPDTIKL
+1094 VVKAAPDTIKQ